1 MSYTFTYPTYLL
13 TEQSLSLTKSILTSL
28 RIHLVGWILGM
39 MKKKER
45 ENEEEKKFIEVFGW
59 VNGIKSV
66 KIVILGPH
74 LLPPNFSQL
83 FYMTNYDWLHIIF
96 IRTHYFFFI
105 THNIPRQVLTM
116 LWHKR
121 IKSYILFSLVKMHMF
136 TNFLF
141 FFFFDSVFTSFPHPK
156 QRKSRFRHI

>member
-39 MKKKER
+39 MKKKR

-74 LLPPNFSQL
+74 LLPPNFSQP

-121 IKSYILFSLVKMHMF
+121 IKSYILFSLVKMHVF

-141 FFFFDSVFTSFPHPK
+141 FFFFDSLFTSFPPPK
-156 QRKSRFRHI
+156 TKKK